1 MDNFLNLIINSL
13 PHSHFFFFFFYCFIG
28 SGGGVL
34 IVILSQML
42 GSMLHASEIVTLTT
56 ETGHFMDEEIEP

>member
-13 PHSHFFFFFFYCFIG
+13 PHSLSLFFFYCFIG

-42 GSMLHASEIVTLTT
+42 GILLNASEIVTLTT
-56 ETGHFMDEEIEP
+56 ETGHFVDEEIEP

>member
-13 PHSHFFFFFFYCFIG
+13 PHSLFFFFFNCFIG

>member
-1 MDNFLNLIINSL
+1 MDNLNLTINSL
-13 PHSHFFFFFFYCFIG
+13 PHSHFFFYYFIG

-42 GSMLHASEIVTLTT
+42 SIILHASEIVTLTS
-56 ETGHFMDEEIEP
+56 ETGHFMDKEIGP